1 MSEDLQR
8 EHCPKTMVGP
18 LERNRKRVAQILALS
33 ALSSGLLSKNSQQH
47 FDEGFGEQGSS
58 QL

>member
-1 MSEDLQR
+1 MAGL
-8 EHCPKTMVGP
+8 V
-18 LERNRKRVAQILALS
+18 ERNRKRVAQILALS
-33 ALSSGLLSKNSQQH
+33 ALPSGLPSKNSQQH